1 MPGFAFGT
9 TEPAPQRDS
18 GFRTGPGRN
27 RTPVDSSPQR
37 IRWMPGLAGS
47 ALCAWLAGCAGT
59 PLPELPAD
67 DVPRAWRGTEGADA
81 WPAEDWWHGFA
92 SDELVVVLDR
102 VRASNLELANTERS
116 LRAAELALTDAG
128 LDRYPSPSLDAGA
141 SGSYAGSRPRGG
153 DFRDGGSDA
162 VDLTLGVDYPG
173 LLDRRPRFAAA
184 TARYGSSLARA
195 AETRLRI
202 LAAAAASYFRILLIR
217 DRAAAA
223 RLNLANAE
231 AIGRIV
237 GARVDAG
244 TALASE
250 GLRQRIVVRRQANAL
265 RTLELDL
272 LKARASLALM
282 AGESVWDFD
291 VEGATL
297 ADLAVPPVA
306 PGLPSELLLRRP
318 DIVQAEAA
326 LREGR
331 ADVDLA
337 RLAFLPRISLTG
349 SGALG
354 STLANLGA
362 DGAAGVGAT
371 SGIALGL
378 FDLGRRQRGLEA
390 SRLRL
395 ESLLAD
401 YRRTVVGAFNDVE
414 VALADIDLLGA
425 LSEVL
430 AEDVTLAEESLRIT
444 EARYREGVQEFEALL
459 GAQDALYAARNAV
472 LDNKLAT
479 LLAAVDLYTALGGGW
494 RRAD

>member
-1 MPGFAFGT
+1 M
-9 TEPAPQRDS
+9 
-18 GFRTGPGRN
+18 
-27 RTPVDSSPQR
+27 
-37 IRWMPGLAGS
+37 RWTAGLAAS
-47 ALCAWLAGCAGT
+47 VLCAWLAGCAAT
-59 PLPELPAD
+59 PLPELPAG
-67 DVPRAWRGTEGADA
+67 DVPEAWRGTDGSDA
-81 WPAEDWWHGFA
+81 WPPADWWRGFA
-92 SDELVVVLDR
+92 SDELVDLIGR
-102 VRASNLELANTERS
+102 VEANNLELANSERS
-116 LRAAELALTDAG
+116 LRAAELALTGAG
-128 LDRYPSPSLDAGA
+128 LDRFPSPSLDAGA
-141 SGSYAGSRPRGG
+141 SGSYAGSRPRDGG
-153 DFRDGGSDA
+153 FRDGGGDA
-162 VDLTLGVDYPG
+162 VDLTLGVDYANI
-173 LLDRRPRFAAA
+173 LDRRPRFAAA

-195 AETRLRI
+195 ADTRLRI
-202 LAAAAASYFRILLIR
+202 VAAAAASYFRILLIR
-217 DRAAAA
+217 DRMAAA

-265 RTLELDL
+265 RTLEIDV

-282 AGESVWDFD
+282 VGEPVWDFD
-291 VEGATL
+291 VQGGTL
-297 ADLAVPPVA
+297 EDLVVPAVV

-326 LREGR
+326 LREAR

-354 STLANLGA
+354 STLADLAG
-362 DGAAGVGAT
+362 DAAASVGAT
-371 SGIALGL
+371 SGLALGL
-378 FDLGRRQRGLEA
+378 FDLGRRQRGLET

-401 YRRTVVGAFNDVE
+401 YRRAVIGAFNDVE
-414 VALADIDLLGA
+414 VALADIDLLGR
-425 LSEVL
+425 LGEVL
-430 AEDVTLAEESLRIT
+430 AEDVALARESLRIT

-479 LLAAVDLYTALGGGW
+479 LLAAVDLHTALGGGW
-494 RRAD
+494 RRSD

>member
-1 MPGFAFGT
+1 M
-9 TEPAPQRDS
+9 
-18 GFRTGPGRN
+18 
-27 RTPVDSSPQR
+27 
-37 IRWMPGLAGS
+37 S
-47 ALCAWLAGCAGT
+47 ALCAWLAGCAAT
-59 PLPELPAD
+59 PLPELPAG
-67 DVPRAWRGTEGADA
+67 DVPEAWRGTDGSDA
-81 WPAEDWWHGFA
+81 WPAADWWRGFA
-92 SDELVVVLDR
+92 SDELVDLIGR
-102 VRASNLELANTERS
+102 VEANNLELANSERN

-128 LDRYPSPSLDAGA
+128 LDRFPSPSLDAGA
-141 SGSYAGSRPRGG
+141 SGSYAGSRPRDG

-162 VDLTLGVDYPG
+162 VDLTLGVDYANV
-173 LLDRRPRFAAA
+173 LDRRPRFAAA

-195 AETRLRI
+195 ADTRLRI
-202 LAAAAASYFRILLIR
+202 VAAAAASYFRILLIR
-217 DRAAAA
+217 DRMAAA

-244 TALASE
+244 SALASE
-250 GLRQRIVVRRQANAL
+250 DLRQRIVVRHQANAL
-265 RTLELDL
+265 RTLELDAL
-272 LKARASLALM
+272 RARASLALM
-282 AGESVWDFD
+282 VGESVWGFD
-291 VEGATL
+291 VEGRTL
-297 ADLAVPPVA
+297 ADLAVPAVV

-326 LREGR
+326 LREAR

-354 STLANLGA
+354 STLADLAG
-362 DGAAGVGAT
+362 DAAASVGAT
-371 SGIALGL
+371 SGLALGL
-378 FDLGRRQRGLEA
+378 FDLGRRQRGLET

-401 YRRTVVGAFNDVE
+401 YRRAVIGAFNDVE
-414 VALADIDLLGA
+414 VALADMDLLGR

-430 AEDVTLAEESLRIT
+430 AEDVALARESLRIT

>member
-1 MPGFAFGT
+1 M
-9 TEPAPQRDS
+9 
-18 GFRTGPGRN
+18 
-27 RTPVDSSPQR
+27 
-37 IRWMPGLAGS
+37 RWTAGLAGS
-47 ALCAWLAGCAGT
+47 VLCAWLAGCAAT
-59 PLPELPAD
+59 PLPELPAG
-67 DVPRAWRGTEGADA
+67 DVPESWRGTGGGA
-81 WPAEDWWHGFA
+81 WPAADWWHAFA
-92 SDELVVVLDR
+92 SDELVGLIER
-102 VRASNLELANTERS
+102 VEANNLELANSERN
-116 LRAAELALTDAG
+116 LRAAELALTGAG
-128 LDRYPSPSLDAGA
+128 LDGFASPSLDAGA
-141 SGSYAGSRPRGG
+141 SGSYAGSRPRDGG
-153 DFRDGGSDA
+153 FRDGGSDA
-162 VDLTLGVDYPG
+162 ADLTLGVDYANI
-173 LLDRRPRFAAA
+173 LDRRPRFAAA

-195 AETRLRI
+195 ADTRLRI
-202 LAAAAASYFRILLIR
+202 VAAAAASYFRILLIR
-217 DRAAAA
+217 DRMAAA
-223 RLNLANAE
+223 RQNLANAE

-265 RTLELDL
+265 RTLEIDV

-282 AGESVWDFD
+282 VGESVWDFD
-291 VEGATL
+291 VQGGTL
-297 ADLAVPPVA
+297 EDLAVPAVV

-326 LREGR
+326 LREAR

-337 RLAFLPRISLTG
+337 RVAFLPRISLTG

-354 STLANLGA
+354 STLADLAG
-362 DGAAGVGAT
+362 DAAASVGAT
-371 SGIALGL
+371 SGLALGL
-378 FDLGRRQRGLEA
+378 FDLGRRQRGLET

-401 YRRTVVGAFNDVE
+401 YRRAVIGAFNDVE
-414 VALADIDLLGA
+414 VALADMDLLGR
-425 LSEVL
+425 LGEVL
-430 AEDVTLAEESLRIT
+430 AEDVGLARESLRIT

-479 LLAAVDLYTALGGGW
+479 LLAAVDLHTALGGGW